1 MLSAICKLVALGVH
15 TAVMSPL
22 IVAAAVIDDR
32 LAYQICQQWAWL
44 NLLAFGIEIHP
55 RRTAPLDPTTPY
67 VFMSNHRSHLDVLA
81 VIQAL
86 DEFQLRWVAKK
97 ELVDVPIFGWALRRS
112 GHIIV
117 DRSDTTQAI
126 ASLRAAKLQMD
137 RGISVIIFPEG
148 TRAETDD
155 ALLPFK
161 KGGFMLALET
171 DTPIVPIVV
180 RGTSALLPR
189 DTWQIRGG
197 AVEVVV
203 GAPID
208 VTGQDRRALMAQIA
222 AFMNAELG
230 LTPLPADVAATD
242 AGEPS

>member
-15 TAVMSPL
+15 TAVMAPL
-22 IVAAAVIDDR
+22 IVGAAVIDDR

-44 NLLAFGIEIHP
+44 NLLAFGIEVRP
-55 RRTAPLDPTTPY
+55 RRTAALDPASPY

-97 ELVDVPIFGWALRRS
+97 ELVDVPVFGWALKQS

-126 ASLRAAKLQMD
+126 ASLRAAKLQMA

-189 DTWQIRGG
+189 DTWQIHGG
-197 AVEVVV
+197 PVEVVI

-208 VTGQDRRALMAQIA
+208 VVGQDRRALMTQVA
-222 AFMNAELG
+222 AFMTAELG
-230 LTPLPADVAATD
+230 LTPLAAADAA
-242 AGEPS
+242 ERS